1 MSLFEIISLVLA
13 LAAAFSY
20 LNVLYLRWPS
30 TIGLTFIS
38 LILSLTLVTID
49 QSSVPLDSHLRV
61 LVGHIDFH
69 ETVMN
74 GMLSFLLF
82 GGALHVSLSDLRR
95 QQLPVAALASLGV
108 VISTAVTAVLL
119 YTLLPF
125 IGIDIPL
132 SMCLVFGAMISPTD
146 PVAVHDLMRG
156 SATPPSLRSKI
167 AGESLFNDGIAVVLF
182 IAFVGIALGEDELSP
197 GGIFRLTVLSIV
209 GGIGLGLCLGFV
221 AHGMLRRVDDAKT
234 SVLISLALVTGGYS
248 LARLIDASGPIA
260 MVVAGLWVGNVARLR
275 AMSPETRR
283 RLDDFWELIDE
294 LLNSVLFVLI
304 GLEVIQV
311 SFGQNHW
318 LAGLI
323 AIPIVLFARAA
334 AIMLPMKALA
344 RRVDFSQHAAILLI
358 WGGLRGG
365 ISIALAL
372 SIPESATRDTIV
384 AITYT
389 VVVFSMLGQ
398 GMSFPW
404 LLRRLLPDSPQA
416 PT

>member
-1 MSLFEIISLVLA
+1 MSLFQIVALILA
-13 LAAAFSY
+13 LAAGFSY
-20 LNVLYLRWPS
+20 LNVRYLRWPS

-38 LILSLTLVTID
+38 LILSMALVTID
-49 QSSVPLDSHLRV
+49 QSSLPLDSHLRV

-69 ETVMN
+69 EAVMN

-82 GGALHVSLSDLRR
+82 GGALHVSYSELR
-95 QQLPVAALASLGV
+95 QQKLPVAIFASLGV
-108 VISTAVTAVLL
+108 IISTVVTAALL
-119 YTLLPF
+119 YALLPW
-125 IGIDIPL
+125 IGIHIPL

-146 PVAVHDLMRG
+146 PVAVLDLLRR
-156 SATPPSLRSKI
+156 SAIPPSLRSKI

-182 IAFVGIALGEDELSP
+182 IAFVGIALGEDHPSP
-197 GGIFRLTVLSIV
+197 GRVFQLSVLSIV

-221 AHGMLRRVDDAKT
+221 AHGMLRRIDDAKT

-248 LARLIDASGPIA
+248 IAQLLHASGPIA
-260 MVVAGLWVGNVARLR
+260 MVVAGLWVGNVARMR
-275 AMSPETRR
+275 AMSPGTRR

-311 SFGQNHW
+311 TFGQNHW

-323 AIPIVLFARAA
+323 AIPIVLLARTA
-334 AIMLPMKALA
+334 AIVLPMKALA
-344 RRVDFSQHAAILLI
+344 SRVDFSQHAATLLV

-372 SIPESATRDTIV
+372 SLPESATRDTLV

-404 LLRRLLPDSPQA
+404 LLRRLLPEQPEDPA
-416 PT
+416 